1 MKLTIELM
9 KRLSLYLFLLLLTL
23 QTPSLA
29 DDIRDFQIEGISVG
43 NSALDYFSESDI
55 KKNSQNYY
63 KNKKFTPVQNYNY
76 PFFKNYELVDFE
88 YKTGDKN
95 YIIYSLSG
103 IIPYKKKDIKNC
115 YKKMDEIDNDI
126 SKVLKNFRRGDKQTW
141 KHDVDPTGKSTFTDI
156 YYETNNGVITITCY
170 DFSKEQESKGSQD
183 SLVVMFS
190 LQEHVEFLR
199 NNPY

>member
-1 MKLTIELM
+1 MNVVYVYE
-9 KRLSLYLFLLLLTL
+9 
-23 QTPSLA
+23 
-29 DDIRDFQIEGISVG
+29 D
-43 NSALDYFSESDI
+43 
-55 KKNSQNYY
+55 
-63 KNKKFTPVQNYNY
+63 KKFTIS
-76 PFFKNYELVDFE
+76 E
-88 YKTGDKN
+88 YKKSFELYDALGFAYKTDDKK
-95 YIIYSLSG
+95 YMVQG
-103 IIPYKKKDIKNC
+103 IQGQIDFIDDIKNC